1 MAKEINEKDLKAKLD
16 AGDKFYLIDARSK
29 EDFEHNHIIE
39 AISLPWGPEFE
50 KELGSVLP
58 DKDAEIVVYGTNEAC
73 VMAKSAVDHLEKVG
87 YQNVSLFTA
96 GMMGWMEAGLAL
108 EFGRSS

>member
-1 MAKEINEKDLKAKLD
+1 KDLKAKLD

-58 DKDAEIVVYGTNEAC
+58 DKDAE
-73 VMAKSAVDHLEKVG
+73 
-87 YQNVSLFTA
+87 
-96 GMMGWMEAGLAL
+96 
-108 EFGRSS
+108 